1 VKKEVI
7 TRLRQILG
15 APAVTDDE
23 TDLLVYECDAL
34 TLFKNKP
41 DVVVFPQT
49 AEQVAQIVTVANEYR
64 IPFVPRGAGTG
75 LSGGAVAMEGGIII
89 ELQRMNRILS
99 IDPENRIAVV
109 QPGVVNIHISQAAA
123 PYGLYYAPDPSSQMA
138 CSIGGN
144 VSENSGGPHC
154 LKYGMTTSHVLAIEA
169 VTPMAEII
177 RLGNPAG
184 EVVGMDLH
192 CRIRGHLRHCDGDY
206 GSPFAETSCGKDSA
220 GIIPFH

>member
-15 APAVTDDE
+15 VPAVTQDE

-41 DVVVFPQT
+41 DVVVFPRT
-49 AEQVAQIVTVANEYR
+49 TEQVAQIVRIANEYR

-99 IDPENRIAVV
+99 IDPDNRIAVV
-109 QPGVVNIHISQAAA
+109 QPGVVNIHISQATA

-138 CSIGGN
+138 CSIGGD
-144 VSENSGGPHC
+144 VSENSGGARC
-154 LKYGMTTSHVLAIEA
+154 LKYGMTTSFGLAI
-169 VTPMAEII
+169 
-177 RLGNPAG
+177 
-184 EVVGMDLH
+184 
-192 CRIRGHLRHCDGDY
+192 
-206 GSPFAETSCGKDSA
+206 
-220 GIIPFH
+220 

>member
-1 VKKEVI
+1 MKKEVI

-15 APAVTDDE
+15 APAVTEDE

-41 DVVVFPQT
+41 DVVVFPET
-49 AEQVAQIVTVANEYR
+49 TDQVAQIIRVAIENR

-89 ELQRMNRILS
+89 ELQRMSRILS

-109 QPGVVNIHISQAAA
+109 QPGVVNIHISHAAS

-154 LKYGMTTSHVLAIEA
+154 LK
-169 VTPMAEII
+169 
-177 RLGNPAG
+177 
-184 EVVGMDLH
+184 
-192 CRIRGHLRHCDGDY
+192 
-206 GSPFAETSCGKDSA
+206 
-220 GIIPFH
+220 